1 MTTTTPT
8 SLLDALQWRYATKK
22 FDPTKKIS
30 AADWAALEQALILT
44 PSSYGLQP
52 WKFLVV
58 TDPALKAKLRP
69 VSWNQSQI
77 EDCSHLV
84 VFVAKEDVTESDVDR
99 FIARVAEVRGVSSE
113 SLAGYKGFMM
123 GDLVNG
129 PRHAIIGEWAA
140 RQAYIALGN
149 FMTSA
154 AVMGIDTCPI
164 EGLDPAKYDEILG
177 LKGSGYRTLAACP
190 AGYRAADDKYATT
203 PKVRFAAQDVVDHR

>member
-30 AADWAALEQALILT
+30 AADWTALEQALILT

-52 WKFLVV
+52 WKFVVV
-58 TDPALKAKLRP
+58 TDPALKARLRP

-84 VFVAKEDVTESDVDR
+84 VFAAQEDVTEADVDR
-99 FIARVAEVRGVSSE
+99 FIARIAEVRGVAPE

-129 PRHAIIGEWAA
+129 PRHAVIGEWAA
-140 RQAYIALGN
+140 RQTYIALGN

-154 AVMGIDTCPI
+154 AVLGIDTCPI

-177 LKGSGYRTLAACP
+177 LRGTGYRTLAACP

-203 PKVRFAAQDVVDHR
+203 PKVRFAAQDIVDHR